1 MAYYTVNE
9 AFLCHN
15 RRIMRLIDTLTDD
28 AALRELG
35 QRLMS
40 IRLEQNLTQSALAE
54 KAGVGLHSLQRLESG
69 EAATRLSGFLRILRA
84 LNQLDRLEAAF
95 PEAQTSPLA
104 LMHMHG
110 RKRQRASRA
119 KGADQPSA
127 PSTWTWEK

>member
-1 MAYYTVNE
+1 
-9 AFLCHN
+9 
-15 RRIMRLIDTLTDD
+15 MRLSETLTDD

-84 LNQLDRLEAAF
+84 LNQLERLEAVF
-95 PEAQTSPLA
+95 PETQVSPLA
-104 LMHMHG
+104 LIHLHG
-110 RKRQRASRA
+110 RKRQRASRTKA
-119 KGADQPSA
+119 GDEPTA
-127 PSTWTWEK
+127 PSTWTWVK